1 MMDNL
6 YTLKLFD
13 IIQGEAHMAR
23 IETDVVVA
31 GSGPGGA
38 TVARELAGQGRDVVL
53 LERGTWNQW
62 AVGRYASLVTIN
74 KLVRPKG
81 GGLMARGITVGGSS
95 VVFNGNA
102 YDPPQWL
109 ATELGIDLAEET
121 RQTKEELHIAPLP
134 EHFYK
139 NWPCTRRIVQAAG
152 ELGIEMAPQ
161 QKFVDPAK
169 CDPGCDDCMLGC
181 RHQAKW
187 TARQYVTEAERHGAK
202 VFTGATVR
210 RVIIENGTAVGV
222 AVHSPDVD
230 EIRAN
235 KVVIAAG
242 GIGTP
247 AILLRSGIENA
258 GQGFFID
265 PMNVVYAIGKDL
277 GPKNEMTFCFATEQF
292 VESEGFLVGTIGALP
307 VFGNQM
313 LRLAK
318 SLGTIAVSGK
328 LPRVMGMFTK
338 IGDSPGGT
346 ISIKERITKPYLPE
360 DEKRFARGTEICTK
374 ILVKAGADP
383 ATIMVDH
390 NVGGH
395 PGGTAAIGRV
405 VDNTLEAFA
414 AKNLFVC
421 DASVF
426 PRSPGRP
433 PTLTI
438 IALARHLAKTL

>member
-1 MMDNL
+1 MV
-6 YTLKLFD
+6 
-13 IIQGEAHMAR
+13 R
-23 IETDVVVA
+23 VETEVVVA

-38 TVARELAGQGRDVVL
+38 TVARELARRGRKVVL
-53 LERGTWNQW
+53 LERGSWNDW
-62 AVGRYASLVTIN
+62 AVGRYASLATIN
-74 KLVRPKG
+74 KLVRPRG

-109 ATELGIDLAEET
+109 NTELGIDLSEET
-121 RQTKEELHIAPLP
+121 RQTKEELNIAPMP
-134 EHFYK
+134 EAFYK
-139 NWPCTRRIVQAAG
+139 NWQCTHRLVQAAG
-152 ELGIEMAPQ
+152 ELGITLAPQ
-161 QKFVDPAK
+161 QKFVNPAK
-169 CDPGCDDCMLGC
+169 CDPACDDCMLGC
-181 RHQAKW
+181 RRQAKW
-187 TARQYVTEAERHGAK
+187 TARNYVQDAEAHGAK
-202 VFTGATVR
+202 VFTGALVKK
-210 RVIIENGTAVGV
+210 VIVENGAARGV
-222 AVHSPDVD
+222 TVASPHVD
-230 EIRAN
+230 EVRAE

-247 AILLRSGIENA
+247 AILLRSGIKNA

-265 PMNVVYAIGKDL
+265 PMNVVYAIGRDL
-277 GPKNEMTFCFATEQF
+277 GPKNEMTFCFASEQF

-307 VFGNQM
+307 IVKNKIQ
-313 LRLAK
+313 RTVR
-318 SLGTIAVSGK
+318 SLGLTAVSGK
-328 LPRVMGMFTK
+328 LPRIMGMFTK
-338 IGDSPGGT
+338 IGDSPGGS

-360 DEKRFARGTEICTK
+360 DERRFARGTEVCRQIM
-374 ILVKAGADP
+374 IKAGADP
-383 ATIMVDH
+383 DTFMVDH

-414 AKNLFVC
+414 AGNLFVC

-438 IALARHLAKTL
+438 IALAKHLAKRL

>member
-1 MMDNL
+1 
-6 YTLKLFD
+6 
-13 IIQGEAHMAR
+13 MAR

-38 TVARELAGQGRDVVL
+38 TVARELARQGREVVL

-109 ATELGIDLAEET
+109 NTELGIDISEET
-121 RQTKEELHIAPLP
+121 RQTKEELNIAPLP
-134 EHFYK
+134 DDFTRR
-139 NWPCTRRIVQAAG
+139 WPCTQRLVKAAG
-152 ELGIEMAPQ
+152 EVGIDLEPQ
-161 QKFVDPAK
+161 QKFVDPGK
-169 CDPGCDDCMLGC
+169 CDPSCDDCMLGC
-181 RHQAKW
+181 RREAKW
-187 TARQYVTEAERHGAK
+187 TARNYVKEAEANGAR
-202 VFTGATVR
+202 VFTGSTVKK
-210 RVIIENGTAVGV
+210 VIIENGNATGV
-222 AVHSPDVD
+222 IIKSPDAD

-235 KVVIAAG
+235 KVVISAG

-247 AILLRSGIENA
+247 AILLRSGIKNA
-258 GQGFFID
+258 GEGFFID

-277 GPKNEMTFCFATEQF
+277 GPKNEMTFCYATEQF
-292 VESEGFLVGTIGALP
+292 VETDGFLVGTIGALP
-307 VFGNQM
+307 VFGNKV

-318 SLGTIAVSGK
+318 SGGTIAFGNK

-338 IGDSPGGT
+338 IGDSPGGS
-346 ISIKERITKPYLPE
+346 ISVNERITKPYLPE
-360 DEKRFARGTEICTK
+360 DEDRFNKGTEACKK
-374 ILVKAGADP
+374 ILVQAGADP
-383 ATIMVDH
+383 NTFIVDH

-405 VDNTLEAFA
+405 VDNNLEAFG

-438 IALARHLAKTL
+438 IAMAKHLAKTL

>member
-1 MMDNL
+1 MS
-6 YTLKLFD
+6 
-13 IIQGEAHMAR
+13 R

-62 AVGRYASLVTIN
+62 AIGRYASLFTIN

-109 ATELGIDLAEET
+109 STELGIDLSEET
-121 RQTKEELHIAPLP
+121 RQTKEELSIAPLP
-134 EHFYK
+134 ETFTSK
-139 NWPCTRRIVQAAG
+139 WPCTQRLVKAAG
-152 ELGIEMAPQ
+152 EVGIELVPQ
-161 QKFVDPAK
+161 QKFVNPDK

-181 RHQAKW
+181 RLGAKW
-187 TARQYVTEAERHGAK
+187 TARNYVKEAESNGAR
-202 VFTGATVR
+202 VLTGSMVKK
-210 RVIIENGTAVGV
+210 VIIENGRAAGV
-222 AVHSPDVD
+222 VIDSPDGN

-235 KVVIAAG
+235 KVVISAG

-247 AILLRSGIENA
+247 AILLRSGIQTA

-277 GPKNEMTFCFATEQF
+277 GPKHEMTFCYATEQF
-292 VESEGFLVGTIGALP
+292 VESDGFLVGTIGALP
-307 VFGNQM
+307 VFGNKL
-313 LRLAK
+313 LRLAR
-318 SLGTIAVSGK
+318 SGGAIAFNNK

-338 IGDSPGGT
+338 IGDSPGG
-346 ISIKERITKPYLPE
+346 SINIRERINKPYLPE
-360 DEKRFARGTEICTK
+360 DEARFKKGTEACKK
-374 ILVKAGADP
+374 ILLRAGADP
-383 ATIMVDH
+383 DTFMVDH

-405 VDNTLEAFA
+405 VDNNLEAFGA
-414 AKNLFVC
+414 RNLFVC

-438 IALARHLAKTL
+438 IAMARHLAKSL